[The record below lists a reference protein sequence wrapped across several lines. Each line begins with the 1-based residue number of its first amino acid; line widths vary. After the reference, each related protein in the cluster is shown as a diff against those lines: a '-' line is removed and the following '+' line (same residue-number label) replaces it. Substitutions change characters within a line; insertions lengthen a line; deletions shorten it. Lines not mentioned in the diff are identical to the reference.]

1 MRMIALAACGLAMV
15 LSAPAAAQ
23 GIQGLG
29 ILALDPVDEGNT
41 VLTITGK
48 ADVKR
53 SPDVASFTA
62 GVTTVAPTAEQALRE
77 NAATMQ
83 KLVAAARRRGI
94 AESDIR
100 TSEISISPVFETE
113 NYDSAYSLG
122 WRDATA
128 AAEGSAVA
136 AEAEAAVDAAADA
149 VGLAVAEAE
158 AAVPSKPKTPRI
170 TGYQANNAVSIRQR
184 KLDDFGGT
192 IDALVAAGANNV
204 AGPSFR
210 LEDSTEAENEART
223 KAIADARSRAE
234 LYAAAAGMTVKRI
247 VMIDEGRTS
256 GLSSGYDN
264 EFGFFAAEAAYDAYV
279 PTPVVK
285 GDLTIGASVGV
296 MFELAPR

>member
-1 MRMIALAACGLAMV
+1 MRMIALAACGLAMA
-15 LSAPAAAQ
+15 LSTPAAAQ

-29 ILALDPVDEGNT
+29 ILALDPVDDGNT

-48 ADVKR
+48 ASVTR
-53 SPDVASFTA
+53 EPDVASFTA

-83 KLVAAARRRGI
+83 KLVAAARRQGI

-100 TSEISISPVFETE
+100 TSEISISPVFEVET
-113 NYDSAYSLG
+113 YDSYSQG
-122 WRDATA
+122 WKDATA
-128 AAEGSAVA
+128 AAAEGADAA
-136 AEAEAAVDAAADA
+136 AEAAAEAVE
-149 VGLAVAEAE
+149 LAVAEA
-158 AAVPSKPKTPRI
+158 ASPSKPKTPRI

-234 LYAAAAGMTVKRI
+234 LYAAAAGMTVRRI
-247 VMIDEGRTS
+247 IMIDEGRTS

-264 EFGFFAAEAAYDAYV
+264 EFGFFAAEPAYDAYV

-285 GDLTIGASVGV
+285 GDLTIGASIGV
-296 MFELAPR
+296 MFELAPK

>member
-1 MRMIALAACGLAMV
+1 MRMIALAACGLALA
-15 LSAPAAAQ
+15 LSTPVAAQ

-48 ADVKR
+48 ASVTR
-53 SPDVASFTA
+53 APDVASFTA

-77 NAATMQ
+77 NGATMQ
-83 KLVAAARRRGI
+83 KLVAAARRQGI

-113 NYDSAYSLG
+113 TYDSYSQG
-122 WRDATA
+122 WKDATA
-128 AAEGSAVA
+128 AAVEGAETAVDA
-136 AEAEAAVDAAADA
+136 AADAAADA
-149 VGLAVAEAE
+149 VGLAVAEA
-158 AAVPSKPKTPRI
+158 ALPSKPKAPRI

-210 LEDSTEAENEART
+210 LEDSTGAENEART
-223 KAIADARSRAE
+223 MAIADARSRAE

-247 VMIDEGRTS
+247 IMIDEGRTS
-256 GLSSGYDN
+256 GLSSGYD
-264 EFGFFAAEAAYDAYV
+264 EGYAYAEAATYDVYV

-285 GDLTIGASVGV
+285 GDLTIGASIGV

>member
-1 MRMIALAACGLAMV
+1 MRMIALAACGLAMA
-15 LSAPAAAQ
+15 LSAPVAAQ
-23 GIQGLG
+23 GVQGLG
-29 ILALDPVDEGNT
+29 ILALDPVDDGNT
-41 VLTITGK
+41 VLTLNGT
-48 ADVKR
+48 ASVTR
-53 SPDVASFTA
+53 EPDVASFTA

-113 NYDSAYSLG
+113 DYASDYLQG
-122 WRDATA
+122 WKDATA
-128 AAEGSAVA
+128 VAESSEPMVDAAADAS
-136 AEAEAAVDAAADA
+136 AAVDAAA
-149 VGLAVAEAE
+149 EAM
-158 AAVPSKPKTPRI
+158 VPTIEVPRKKKDSPRI
-170 TGYQANNAVSIRQR
+170 TGYQAINAVSIRQR
-184 KLDDFGGT
+184 KLDDFGTT

-204 AGPSFR
+204 VGPTFR

-256 GLSSGYDN
+256 GLSSGYD
-264 EFGFFAAEAAYDAYV
+264 ESYGFAMAETYDVYT

-285 GDLTIGASVGV
+285 GDLTIGATIGV
-296 MFELAPR
+296 MFELASR

>member
-1 MRMIALAACGLAMV
+1 MRMIALAACGLALA
-15 LSAPAAAQ
+15 LSTPVAAQ

-48 ADVKR
+48 ANVTR
-53 SPDVASFTA
+53 EPDVASFTA

-94 AESDIR
+94 TESDIR
-100 TSEISISPVFETE
+100 TSEISISPVFEVET
-113 NYDSAYSLG
+113 YDSYSQG
-122 WRDATA
+122 WKDATA
-128 AAEGSAVA
+128 AAAEGADPAAEAVA
-136 AEAEAAVDAAADA
+136 AVEAAAAE
-149 VGLAVAEAE
+149 GS
-158 AAVPSKPKTPRI
+158 PSKPKTPRI

-210 LEDSTEAENEART
+210 LEDSTGAENEART

-247 VMIDEGRTS
+247 IMIDEGRTS
-256 GLSSGYDN
+256 GLSSGYD
-264 EFGFFAAEAAYDAYV
+264 EGYAYAEAATYDAYV

-285 GDLTIGASVGV
+285 GDLTIGASIGV

>member
-1 MRMIALAACGLAMV
+1 MRMIALAACGLALA
-15 LSAPAAAQ
+15 LSTPVAAQ

-48 ADVKR
+48 ASVTR
-53 SPDVASFTA
+53 EPDVANFTA

-94 AESDIR
+94 AERDIR
-100 TSEISISPVFETE
+100 TSEISISPVFEVDT
-113 NYDSAYSLG
+113 YDSYAQG
-122 WRDATA
+122 WKDATA
-128 AAEGSAVA
+128 AAQASDAT
-136 AEAEAAVDAAADA
+136 AEAAADAAATTDAAADLVDA
-149 VGLAVAEAE
+149 AVAEGSTRKKE
-158 AAVPSKPKTPRI
+158 PPRI
-170 TGYQANNAVSIRQR
+170 AGYQAVNAVSIRQR
-184 KLDDFGGT
+184 KLDDFGAT

-204 AGPSFR
+204 AGPTFR
-210 LEDSTEAENEART
+210 LEDSTGAENEART

-256 GLSSGYDN
+256 GLSSGYD
-264 EFGFFAAEAAYDAYV
+264 ESYGFAMAETYDVYT

-285 GDLTIGASVGV
+285 GDLTIGASIGV

>member
-1 MRMIALAACGLAMV
+1 MRMIALAACGLALAFSTPV
-15 LSAPAAAQ
+15 AAQ

-48 ADVKR
+48 ASVTR
-53 SPDVASFTA
+53 EPDVASFTA

-83 KLVAAARRRGI
+83 KLVAAARRQGI

-100 TSEISISPVFETE
+100 TSEISISPVFEVET
-113 NYDSAYSLG
+113 YDSYSQG
-122 WRDATA
+122 WKDATA
-128 AAEGSAVA
+128 AAAEGADPA
-136 AEAEAAVDAAADA
+136 AEAVAAAVDAAAA
-149 VGLAVAEAE
+149 VGS
-158 AAVPSKPKTPRI
+158 PSKPKTPRI

-247 VMIDEGRTS
+247 IMIDEGRTS
-256 GLSSGYDN
+256 SLSSGYD
-264 EFGFFAAEAAYDAYV
+264 ESYGFAMAETYDVY
-279 PTPVVK
+279 TPSPVLK